1 MFINYALSTNMTT
14 LGIIMFRV
22 DCFIKIV
29 WELIYFLE
37 FILNNTDTKLGSQ
50 IEIVSEIKKSFGE
63 CLKKVRVDF
72 NRCRFSSGL
81 VVVEQNNCLK
91 IANKTCIQNFISH
104 FNPLSN
110 PLFNPKVCS
119 FFNVKTERNGT
130 TW

>member
-1 MFINYALSTNMTT
+1 M
-14 LGIIMFRV
+14 
-22 DCFIKIV
+22 

-63 CLKKVRVDF
+63 CLKKVRADF

-81 VVVEQNNCLK
+81 VVVEQNHCLK

-104 FNPLSN
+104 FNPL
-110 PLFNPKVCS
+110 
-119 FFNVKTERNGT
+119 
-130 TW
+130 